1 MSLIQQ
7 SGIFGYPLILLAI
20 VNVALFIRAAMR
32 LSNWR
37 PENAPATTNGINA
50 ILFWGALSAIL
61 GLLGQSS
68 GLYKALS
75 VIAQAQAI
83 SPNLV
88 AQGFSESFSTT
99 IIGLTTLVLSAVAWF
114 ALNAWQRRV
123 ATPRG

>member
-1 MSLIQQ
+1 
-7 SGIFGYPLILLAI
+7 
-20 VNVALFIRAAMR
+20 MR

-37 PENAPATTNGINA
+37 PENAAAATNGINA

-68 GLYKALS
+68 GLYNSLN

-88 AQGFSESFSTT
+88 AQGFAESFSTT

-114 ALNAWQRRV
+114 ALNAWKRRV
-123 ATPRG
+123 AAPRG